1 MSSPTTTHRGALVLI
16 AATQL
21 MIMLDMTITN
31 VALPAIQSG
40 LGFSVTALAW
50 VIDAYILTFGG
61 LLILGGRL
69 GDLLGRRRLFIIGVS
84 LFTTASLLG
93 GLASSPSLLIAARAL
108 QGVGAAL
115 TAPSALAMIAIIF
128 PEGRE
133 RHRAMSVYAAMT
145 AAGGASG
152 LISGGI
158 LVQYVSWPWVFFV
171 NIPIGALIAL
181 SARVV
186 LPHDAGHPRRIDIF
200 GAIFISTAAASFV
213 FGIISGP
220 EHGWATTSVLV
231 ALVLSLASLIAFV
244 ITERTISYPLIPL
257 RFLVHRNR
265 IGSYVVMGLVGGAM
279 VSLLFHLTQ
288 FMQAV
293 LHYSPVRAGFSY
305 LPIPIMVATN
315 SIIGPKLIRR
325 FGPRPLLV
333 VGPILIFLGMSGLA
347 LITAH
352 SSYLNIVL
360 PLTLVGIG
368 MGQTLMPVTLNAVAG
383 VKPEMTGLASALLT
397 TSNQMGAS
405 VVLAI
410 VVSISTTWSQ
420 RHPLVVATSAQHVAR
435 AVSLYQ
441 SALWTGVVVVAIA
454 VVSSI
459 VLIRRVPTSAP
470 AVVPVGD

>member
-1 MSSPTTTHRGALVLI
+1 MSTTSSTHRGALVLI

-31 VALPAIQSG
+31 VALPAIQHG

-84 LFTTASLLG
+84 LFTAASLLG
-93 GLASSPSLLIAARAL
+93 GLATSPALLIAARAL

-128 PEGRE
+128 PDGRE

-171 NIPIGALIAL
+171 NIPIGIIIAL
-181 SARVV
+181 SARIV
-186 LPHDAGHPRRIDIF
+186 LPRDTGHPRRIDIF
-200 GAIFISTAAASFV
+200 GAISISTAAASFV

-220 EHGWATTSVLV
+220 EHGWGDTRVVV
-231 ALVLSLASLIAFV
+231 ALALAVMALMAFV
-244 ITERTISYPLIPL
+244 VTEKTISYPLIPL
-257 RFLVHRNR
+257 GFLRHRNR
-265 IGSYVVMGLVGGAM
+265 IGSYLVMGLVGGAM

-305 LPIPIMVATN
+305 LPIPLMVATN
-315 SIIGPKLIRR
+315 SIIGPRLIRR

-333 VGPILIFLGMSGLA
+333 VGPLLILIGMSGLA
-347 LITAH
+347 LVTEH
-352 SSYLNIVL
+352 SSYLNILL

-383 VKPEMTGLASALLT
+383 VQPEMTGLASALLT

-420 RHPLVVATSAQHVAR
+420 HQVSVASPSAQILTR
-435 AVSLYQ
+435 NVSLYQ
-441 SALWTGVVVVAIA
+441 SALWTGATLVAVA
-454 VVSSI
+454 VISSI
-459 VLIRRVPTSAP
+459 TLIRRAPTSVTA
-470 AVVPVGD
+470 

>member
-1 MSSPTTTHRGALVLI
+1 MNTTSSTHRGALVLI

-31 VALPAIQSG
+31 VALPAIQHG

-84 LFTTASLLG
+84 LFTAASLLG
-93 GLASSPSLLIAARAL
+93 GLATSPALLIAARAL

-171 NIPIGALIAL
+171 NIPIGIIIAL
-181 SARVV
+181 SARIV
-186 LPHDAGHPRRIDIF
+186 LPRDTGHPRRIDIF
-200 GAIFISTAAASFV
+200 GAISISTAAASFV

-220 EHGWATTSVLV
+220 EHGWGDTRVVV
-231 ALVLSLASLIAFV
+231 ALALAVMALMAFV
-244 ITERTISYPLIPL
+244 VTEKTISYPLIPL
-257 RFLVHRNR
+257 GFLRHRNR
-265 IGSYVVMGLVGGAM
+265 IGSYLVMGLVGGAM

-305 LPIPIMVATN
+305 LPIPLMVATN
-315 SIIGPKLIRR
+315 SIIGPRLIRR

-333 VGPILIFLGMSGLA
+333 VGPLLILIGMSGLA
-347 LITAH
+347 LVTEH
-352 SSYLNIVL
+352 SSYLNILL

-383 VKPEMTGLASALLT
+383 VQPEMTGLASALLT

-420 RHPLVVATSAQHVAR
+420 HQVSLASPSAQILTR
-435 AVSLYQ
+435 NVSLYQ
-441 SALWTGVVVVAIA
+441 SALWTGAALVAVA
-454 VVSSI
+454 VISSI
-459 VLIRRVPTSAP
+459 TLIRRAPTSVTA
-470 AVVPVGD
+470 

>member
-1 MSSPTTTHRGALVLI
+1 MNTTSSTHRGALVLI

-31 VALPAIQSG
+31 VALPAIQHG

-61 LLILGGRL
+61 LLILGGRV

-84 LFTTASLLG
+84 LFTAASLLG
-93 GLASSPSLLIAARAL
+93 GLATSPAL

-171 NIPIGALIAL
+171 NIPIGIIIAL
-181 SARVV
+181 SARIV
-186 LPHDAGHPRRIDIF
+186 LPRDAGHPRRIDIF
-200 GAIFISTAAASFV
+200 GAISISTAAASFV

-220 EHGWATTSVLV
+220 EHGWGDTRVVV
-231 ALVLSLASLIAFV
+231 ALALAVMALMAFV
-244 ITERTISYPLIPL
+244 VTEKTISYPLIPL
-257 RFLVHRNR
+257 GFLRHRNR
-265 IGSYVVMGLVGGAM
+265 IGSYLVMGLVGGAM

-305 LPIPIMVATN
+305 LPIPLMVATN
-315 SIIGPKLIRR
+315 SIIGPRLIRR

-333 VGPILIFLGMSGLA
+333 VGPLLILIGMSGLA
-347 LITAH
+347 LVTEH
-352 SSYLNIVL
+352 SSYLNILL

-368 MGQTLMPVTLNAVAG
+368 MGHTLMPVTLNAVAG
-383 VKPEMTGLASALLT
+383 VQPEMTGLASALLT

-410 VVSISTTWSQ
+410 VVSMSTTWSQ
-420 RHPLVVATSAQHVAR
+420 HQVSLASPSAQILTR
-435 AVSLYQ
+435 NVSLYQ
-441 SALWTGVVVVAIA
+441 SALWTGAALVAVA
-454 VVSSI
+454 VISSI
-459 VLIRRVPTSAP
+459 TLIRRAPTSVTA
-470 AVVPVGD
+470 